1 MPAPLLIGL
10 LVGAVLFIIYGTA
23 KARLHPF
30 LVLLAAAY
38 GLGLAAGL
46 SPEET
51 VEAITGGFGGTIGY
65 IGIVIAAG
73 TIIGVILEKSGAA
86 LVMARAV
93 VGLVGRARA
102 SLAMS
107 LTGAVVSVPV
117 FCDSGFVILSPLN
130 RSLAAESGASL
141 ATFAVALSMGL
152 YTTHVFVPPTPGP
165 IAAAG
170 ELGADVGTV
179 IVLGLLTTVPV
190 LLATNAFAQVMGRR
204 IFIQPDVNATPDVRA
219 GGGGDVRPEAEGE
232 TDVQLQAEGEA
243 DVRQTAP
250 TTETDVRR
258 EPRAWQAFAPILL
271 PMALIAV
278 QSVAELPGR
287 PFGEGT
293 LFATLSFLGDPNT
306 ALLLGVLVALLLVRR
321 RGADVYGPWIGEGL
335 REAGV
340 IILITGAGGA
350 LGRVLQATPLGDV
363 LGAGLATLELGAF
376 SIFLPFLIAAA
387 LKTALG
393 SSTVAIIT
401 TASIALPLL
410 PGLGLDVG
418 LGPALTTLAVGAGA
432 MTVSH
437 ANDSYFW
444 VVSQFSDMTVAQA
457 YRLQTL
463 GSAVA
468 GLTGIAVVF
477 ALSLVL
483 L

>member
-1 MPAPLLIGL
+1 MSAPLLIAL
-10 LVGAVLFIIYGTA
+10 LVLAVLFIIYGTA
-23 KARLHPF
+23 RAKLHPF

-46 SPEET
+46 SPAAT
-51 VEAITGGFGGTIGY
+51 IEAITGGFGGTIGY

-93 VGLVGRARA
+93 LGLVGRARA

-107 LTGAVVSVPV
+107 LTGAVVSIPV
-117 FCDSGFVILSPLN
+117 FCDSGYVILSPLN
-130 RSLAAESGASL
+130 RSLAAQSQTSL

-179 IVLGLLTTVPV
+179 ILLGLVTTIPV
-190 LLATNAFAQVMGRR
+190 LFATNAFAQYMGRR
-204 IFIQPDVNATPDVRA
+204 IFIEPDVEEEAASDVQA
-219 GGGGDVRPEAEGE
+219 DLEKEQKTDVRPAPNG
-232 TDVQLQAEGEA
+232 DVA
-243 DVRQTAP
+243 RTP
-250 TTETDVRR
+250 S
-258 EPRAWQAFAPILL
+258 AWKAFSPILL
-271 PMALIAV
+271 PMVLIAV

-287 PFGEGT
+287 PFGEGAV
-293 LFATLSFLGDPNT
+293 FAFLSFLGDPNT
-306 ALLLGVLVALLLVRR
+306 ALLLGVVVALLLVRK
-321 RGADVYGPWIGEGL
+321 RGKKVYGGWIGDGL

-363 LGAGLATLELGAF
+363 LGASLAALELGAF
-376 SIFLPFLIAAA
+376 SILLPFLIAAA

-401 TASIALPLL
+401 TASIILPLL
-410 PGLGLDVG
+410 PALGLDVG
-418 LGPALTTLAVGAGA
+418 LGPALTTLAIGAGA

-444 VVSQFSDMTVAQA
+444 VVSQFSDMSVAQA

-477 ALSLVL
+477 VLSLVL

>member
-1 MPAPLLIGL
+1 MTGPLLLLL
-10 LVGAVLFIIYGTA
+10 LVLAVLFIIYGTA
-23 KARLHPF
+23 RAKLHPF
-30 LVLLAAAY
+30 LVLLVAAY
-38 GLGLAAGL
+38 GLGLTSGL
-46 SPEET
+46 SPAAT
-51 VEAITGGFGGTIGY
+51 VEAITAGFGGTIGY

-93 VGLVGRARA
+93 LRLVGQARA
-102 SLAMS
+102 SLAIG
-107 LTGAVVSVPV
+107 LTGAVVSIPV

-130 RSLAAESGASL
+130 RSLAAQSGDSL

-152 YTTHVFVPPTPGP
+152 YATHVFVPPTPGP
-165 IAAAG
+165 IAAVG

-179 IVLGLLTTVPV
+179 ILLGLLTTVPV
-190 LLATNAFAQVMGRR
+190 LFTTNAFARYMGRR
-204 IFIQPDVNATPDVRA
+204 IFIEPHTEPAAHPDVLPETE
-219 GGGGDVRPEAEGE
+219 PEAPR
-232 TDVQLQAEGEA
+232 TSEA
-243 DVRQTAP
+243 AP
-250 TTETDVRR
+250 ADL
-258 EPRAWQAFAPILL
+258 PAWKAFAPILL
-271 PMALIAV
+271 PMLLIAV
-278 QSVAELPGR
+278 QSVAALPGR
-287 PFGEGT
+287 PFGEGAVFEV
-293 LFATLSFLGDPNT
+293 LRFLGDPNT
-306 ALLLGVLVALLLVRR
+306 ALLLGVFAALLLVRK
-321 RGADVYGPWIGEGL
+321 RGAAVYGGWIGEGL

-363 LGAGLATLELGAF
+363 LGASLATLSLGAF
-376 SIFLPFLIAAA
+376 SIVLPFLIAAA

-401 TASIALPLL
+401 TASIVLPLL
-410 PGLGLDVG
+410 PALGLDAG

-468 GLTGIAVVF
+468 GLTGIVF
-477 ALSLVL
+477 VFVLSLVVL
-483 L
+483 

>member
-1 MPAPLLIGL
+1 MTSGPLLIAL
-10 LVGAVLFIIYGTA
+10 LVLAVLFIIYGTA
-23 KARLHPF
+23 RAKLHPF

-38 GLGLAAGL
+38 GLGLTSGL
-46 SPEET
+46 PPEAT
-51 VEAITGGFGGTIGY
+51 IEAITAGFGGTIGY

-86 LVMARAV
+86 LVMASTV
-93 VGLVGRARA
+93 LGWIGRARA

-130 RSLAAESGASL
+130 RSLAVQSQTSL

-179 IVLGLLTTVPV
+179 IVLGLVTTIPV
-190 LLATNAFAQVMGRR
+190 LFATNAFAQYMGRR
-204 IFIQPDVNATPDVRA
+204 IFLDPEIDPDVVGNPDVQPEATPDVQ
-219 GGGGDVRPEAEGE
+219 PEAP
-232 TDVQLQAEGEA
+232 A
-243 DVRQTAP
+243 DVRTSEAP
-250 TTETDVRR
+250 T
-258 EPRAWQAFAPILL
+258 PWKAFAPIVL
-271 PMALIAV
+271 PMLLIAV
-278 QSVAELPGR
+278 QSVAELPAR
-287 PFGEGT
+287 PFGEGAAFV
-293 LFATLSFLGDPNT
+293 LLSFLGDPNT
-306 ALLLGVLVALLLVRR
+306 ALLLGVVLALLLVRR
-321 RGADVYGPWIGEGL
+321 RGASVYGGWIGEGL
-335 REAGV
+335 REAGT

-363 LGAGLATLELGAF
+363 LGESLAALELGAF
-376 SIFLPFLIAAA
+376 SILLPFLIAAA

-401 TASIALPLL
+401 TASLVLPLL
-410 PGLGLDVG
+410 PALGLAGG

-444 VVSQFSDMTVAQA
+444 VVSQFSGMTVAQA

-477 ALSLVL
+477 VLSLML

>member
-1 MPAPLLIGL
+1 MPAPLLLAL
-10 LVGAVLFIIYGTA
+10 LVLAVLFIIYGTA
-23 KARLHPF
+23 KAKLHPF

-46 SPEET
+46 SPGET

-93 VGLVGRARA
+93 IGLVGRARA

-117 FCDSGFVILSPLN
+117 FCDSGFVILAPLN
-130 RSLAAESGASL
+130 RSLAAQSGASL

-152 YTTHVFVPPTPGP
+152 YATHVFVPPTPGP

-179 IVLGLLTTVPV
+179 IVLGLLTTIPV
-190 LLATNAFAQVMGRR
+190 LFATNAFAQVMGRR
-204 IFIQPDVNATPDVRA
+204 IFIHPDVEASP
-219 GGGGDVRPEAEGE
+219 DVRPEGEVDVRLEAEDG
-232 TDVQLQAEGEA
+232 A
-243 DVRQTAP
+243 DVRAQAEA
-250 TTETDVRR
+250 ETDPAERGQAVRR
-258 EPRAWQAFAPILL
+258 EPRAWKAFAPILL

-287 PFGEGT
+287 PFGEGAA
-293 LFATLSFLGDPNT
+293 FAFLSFLGDPNT
-306 ALLLGVLVALLLVRR
+306 ALLLGVCVALLLVRK

-363 LGAGLATLELGAF
+363 LGASLAALELGAF
-376 SIFLPFLIAAA
+376 SILLPFLIAAA

-401 TASIALPLL
+401 TASIVLPLL
-410 PGLGLDVG
+410 PALGLDVG

-477 ALSLVL
+477 VLSLVL